1 MNYGM
6 SAVISL
12 SSDGVTIAIGDRE
25 YGGSIWWSGR
35 VRVYQYDG
43 IQWTK
48 KGQTL
53 HVGELYGGYS
63 VSMSGD
69 GLTFAVGHEIR
80 DSFYGDDVGGQDW
93 CLEGSI
99 RICTLTL
106 ELYGVKRVK
115 IDCIGTKM
123 YLDQY
128 LYPLMEMLLQFQL
141 VTQA

>member
-12 SSDGVTIAIGDRE
+12 SSDGLTIAIGDRE

-35 VRVYQYDG
+35 VHVYQYDG

-53 HVGELYGGYS
+53 HGGELYGGYS

-69 GLTFAVGHEIR
+69 GLTLAVGHEIR
-80 DSFYGDDVGGQDW
+80 DSFYGDDDGGQDW

-99 RICTLTL
+99 RMYTYLHWNCMESKGSRFIAL
-106 ELYGVKRVK
+106 ERR
-115 IDCIGTKM
+115 CI
-123 YLDQY
+123 
-128 LYPLMEMLLQFQL
+128 
-141 VTQA
+141 